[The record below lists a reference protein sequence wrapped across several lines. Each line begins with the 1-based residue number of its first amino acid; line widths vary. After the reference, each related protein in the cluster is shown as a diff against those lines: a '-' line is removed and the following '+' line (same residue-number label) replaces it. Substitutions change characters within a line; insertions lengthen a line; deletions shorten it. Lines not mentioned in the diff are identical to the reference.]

1 MNVWYYFGCI
11 MYVKLL
17 LDIKI
22 VLMLMVR
29 IKLFR
34 AHNKRWYVVVDQNLQ
49 GEGGGGGTIFEKV
62 VCGDQKNRTNIFGTK
77 FAVTGLTQS
86 KTA

>member
-1 MNVWYYFGCI
+1 

-49 GEGGGGGTIFEKV
+49 GEEGGGGGPFLKKV